1 MTCLV
6 KVRPSCDGYIAR
18 AGRGARAKT
27 ASCTMSPE
35 AAARSAA
42 AKFFRLDSCNVQTA
56 ADIRLSGGTESALS
70 GARLFQAELPERSA
84 V

>member
-6 KVRPSCDGYIAR
+6 KVRPYSDGYIAR
-18 AGRGARAKT
+18 AGRGRTAKT
-27 ASCTMSPE
+27 ASCTMSAE

-56 ADIRLSGGTESALS
+56 SDIRLSHPTFSALS
-70 GARLFQAELPERSA
+70 GTHQFRAELPERSA
-84 V
+84 A